1 MNLFKTHYKS
11 IVIEDNLLLQ
21 PESQIKNLPCIE
33 LVVLSAKFNEDF
45 GSAISVLELLGLHK
59 PILTKTKKNNLSLS
73 LKKGEVVG
81 CKLCLRKNNIY
92 TFLEGFVIE
101 ILPSIKSLVPL
112 SVNKNSLHWHF
123 SDVFVLD
130 EMTNHYMYLQ
140 GLRSLDVVIQTKN
153 ASTKFYQGMRFPLKT
168 KKASFQKTI
177 KAYQKA

>member
-11 IVIEDNLLLQ
+11 IVIEDSLLLK
-21 PESQIKNLPCIE
+21 PESQIKNLPCLSHVI
-33 LVVLSAKFNEDF
+33 LSAKFADDF

-59 PILTKTKKNNLSLS
+59 PKLTKSKKNNLSLS

-81 CKLCLRKNNIY
+81 CKLYLRKNSIY
-92 TFLEGFVIE
+92 TFLERFVFE
-101 ILPSIKSLVPL
+101 IMPSIKNLSKL

-130 EMTNHYMYLQ
+130 DISNHYIYLQ

-153 ASTKFYQGMRFPLKT
+153 ANTKFYQALRFPLKN
-168 KKASFQKTI
+168 KEK
-177 KAYQKA
+177 